1 MSGGQLRIG
10 AEITVAFRS
19 AKARHF
25 RGAKGDYATLIFFGT
40 SEPCEAMIIE
50 FKLPEL
56 GEHIESGDVAN
67 VLVEEGQHVEGNQG
81 VIELETE
88 KAIVEIPC
96 SHAGKVVKVYV
107 KKGDTVKVGQPIIA
121 VESEVQAS
129 AARKAPPAAGTLK
142 AAASP
147 SPRSKAAEKAAPAKA
162 VEVKLPQLGEHI
174 TSGDIV
180 KVLVT
185 EGQQVEGNQGLIEI
199 ETEKAIVEIPC
210 PFAGK
215 VVKIHVKAG
224 DTVTVGQPILTVKRG
239 NPTCRRPSG
248 SAAEPPVAEEA
259 ALNLRRPC
267 GSGLKLLLRRHPSP
281 LEPCNRVTAGRYCP
295 RVPPHAARPG
305 NWVLTSTR
313 SKVPASTGGL
323 RRRMSAQRRPPRR
336 LDWERN
342 RPQASNVCRPASRR
356 ATRGVPRRREKLSQI
371 RKAIAAQMSRSASTI
386 PHVTNF
392 DDADIT
398 ELDQIR
404 KGVPQGFLGANLKLT
419 TTPLVMKA
427 IAMGWGAT
435 RCSMQVWTKSA
446 SRSFTNSTSISAWPS
461 IRRADSWCP
470 SCGMW
475 TG

>member
-1 MSGGQLRIG
+1 
-10 AEITVAFRS
+10 
-19 AKARHF
+19 
-25 RGAKGDYATLIFFGT
+25 
-40 SEPCEAMIIE
+40 MIIE

-56 GEHIESGDVAN
+56 GEHIESGDVVN

-129 AARKAPPAAGTLK
+129 AARMAPPAAGTLK
-142 AAASP
+142 AAAPP

-224 DTVTVGQPILTVKRG
+224 DTVTVGQPILTVERESDV
-239 NPTCRRPSG
+239 RRPSG

-259 ALNLRRPC
+259 ALD
-267 GSGLKLLLRRHPSP
+267 SRH
-281 LEPCNRVTAGRYCP
+281 RAG
-295 RVPPHAARPG
+295 AA
-305 NWVLTSTR
+305 
-313 SKVPASTGGL
+313 
-323 RRRMSAQRRPPRR
+323 
-336 LDWERN
+336 
-342 RPQASNVCRPASRR
+342 
-356 ATRGVPRRREKLSQI
+356 
-371 RKAIAAQMSRSASTI
+371 
-386 PHVTNF
+386 
-392 DDADIT
+392 
-398 ELDQIR
+398 
-404 KGVPQGFLGANLKLT
+404 
-419 TTPLVMKA
+419 
-427 IAMGWGAT
+427 
-435 RCSMQVWTKSA
+435 
-446 SRSFTNSTSISAWPS
+446 
-461 IRRADSWCP
+461 
-470 SCGMW
+470 
-475 TG
+475 